1 VLRKEDVTTQRRVRL
16 GRRPGNRDTRGEILS
31 AAQNAFAEG
40 GLSGVSLRGIAMD
53 AGVDVALIH
62 HYFHSKEEL
71 FLATMQIPVP
81 IHELVAPLVAEGT
94 DGLGERLV
102 RTMLAIWESDLQA
115 SLVASLRTAVAEPAT
130 TRSMQEFLAV
140 EVLGQV
146 LQTLPYPETEAS
158 RRLGLVASQ
167 LGGLMM
173 GRYIL
178 KLPALVELS
187 VEELAAAVA
196 PTLQRYIDGPVDG
209 VRQTN
214 TRTGSHA

>member
-1 VLRKEDVTTQRRVRL
+1 VAAQRGVRL
-16 GRRPGNRDTRGEILS
+16 GRRPGNRDTRGEIL
-31 AAQNAFAEG
+31 AAARIAFAEG
-40 GLSGVSLRGIAMD
+40 GLGGVSLRGIATD

-81 IHELVAPLVAEGT
+81 IHELVAPLVAQGT

-102 RTMLAIWESDLQA
+102 LTMLAIWESDLQA

-146 LQTLPYPETEAS
+146 LQALPYPETEAN
-158 RRLGLVASQ
+158 RRLALVASQ
-167 LGGLMM
+167 LGGLMI

-209 VRQTN
+209 VRQIN
-214 TRTGSHA
+214 T

>member
-1 VLRKEDVTTQRRVRL
+1 
-16 GRRPGNRDTRGEILS
+16 
-31 AAQNAFAEG
+31 
-40 GLSGVSLRGIAMD
+40 M
-53 AGVDVALIH
+53 ALIH

-71 FLATMQIPVP
+71 FLASMQIPVP

-130 TRSMQEFLAV
+130 TRSMQEFLTV

-146 LQTLPYPETEAS
+146 LKTMPYPETEAN

-187 VEELAAAVA
+187 VEELTAAVA
-196 PTLQRYIDGPVDG
+196 PTLQRYIDGPVAA
-209 VRQTN
+209 VRQIN
-214 TRTGSHA
+214 TRTGSYS

>member
-1 VLRKEDVTTQRRVRL
+1 VATQRRVRL
-16 GRRPGNRDTRGEILS
+16 GRRPGNRDTRGEIL
-31 AAQNAFAEG
+31 AAARIAFAEG
-40 GLSGVSLRGIAMD
+40 GLGGVSLRGIATD

-62 HYFHSKEEL
+62 HCFHSKEEL

-81 IHELVAPLVAEGT
+81 IHELVAPLVAQGT

-102 RTMLAIWESDLQA
+102 LTMLAIWESDLQA

-146 LQTLPYPETEAS
+146 LQALPYPETEAN
-158 RRLGLVASQ
+158 RRLALVASQ
-167 LGGLMM
+167 LGGLMI

-209 VRQTN
+209 VRQIN
-214 TRTGSHA
+214 T

>member
-1 VLRKEDVTTQRRVRL
+1 
-16 GRRPGNRDTRGEILS
+16 
-31 AAQNAFAEG
+31 
-40 GLSGVSLRGIAMD
+40 
-53 AGVDVALIH
+53 
-62 HYFHSKEEL
+62 
-71 FLATMQIPVP
+71 
-81 IHELVAPLVAEGT
+81 LVAPLVAEGT

-102 RTMLAIWESDLQA
+102 RTMLAIWESELQA
-115 SLVASLRTAVAEPAT
+115 SLVAPLRTAVAEPAT

-146 LQTLPYPETEAS
+146 LQTLPYRETKAS

-167 LGGLMM
+167 LGRPMM

-209 VRQTN
+209 AGPESNR
-214 TRTGSHA
+214 RKDLPDAKG